1 MSNSTGVCFVS
12 DSLFTKYSGSDESLL
27 QTKALL
33 WWNVI
38 MLWDLWLCSHGRH
51 LQLVNALNT
60 RHSGLKLGCKKMI
73 SVPPLGFFHPGSRCL
88 PINIFLKWKLPWEVG
103 GWSGYQTKGLAV
115 RGLDLS
121 LCLRAQGNGNKY
133 TSPKERCGP
142 EPELSKKIKR
152 TAFQRLLLNT

>member
-12 DSLFTKYSGSDESLL
+12 DSLFTKYSGSEESLL

-38 MLWDLWLCSHGRH
+38 MLWDLWLRSHGRH
-51 LQLVNALNT
+51 LQPVNALNT
-60 RHSGLKLGCKKMI
+60 RRSGLKLGCEKMI
-73 SVPPLGFFHPGSRCL
+73 SVPLLGFFHPGSRCL

-133 TSPKERCGP
+133 TSPKEHCGP

-152 TAFQRLLLNT
+152 TAFQRLSLNT